1 MLEKTKE
8 NLWHNVL
15 PIGLILL
22 PGIITSFYINRFAV
36 NVPFWDAW
44 SFVRVLQAYT
54 EGGNWLSIIWE
65 PAQAHRLFFPKLIFL
80 LLAQF
85 TDWNVV
91 TQMYVSHLL
100 AWGSLLILFL
110 LYQKTI
116 GGSLWGFVPVAW
128 LVFSLGQWENILW
141 GWQVSI
147 YLQVFSFLIT
157 IFFLTSQRIFWAIIF
172 GIVSSYS
179 FLNGLLIWP
188 IGMLV
193 LIAMRT
199 KKWFLVAWF
208 FSSVLVIGFYFTNY
222 TFGETQFPESV
233 NVLEFVTFFLAN
245 IGAPLGGVELML
257 STVMGIFV
265 ILILLRISWRKWQ
278 YGQIF
283 ELSELEIISGSLL
296 LFAFISSV
304 VITIG
309 RVGYGHLDWAKSSRY
324 ITITSIGII
333 GIYFLVLNGFQNNST
348 RVQEHSM
355 LAAFVTVMFVG
366 LITHNLL
373 GIRIGKLKYESRTR
387 MKYALQNYINQPDN
401 ALANLTFVDTVK
413 KYAPYLETHNLSS
426 FGETMEVQ
434 FLPGVDNRKLYG
446 EILPG
451 QPLIQKYLCPVPE
464 LKDIGIHFF
473 TYSRENSSE
482 LSITLK
488 EGNRILMQDKI
499 PTQLLQDDKFHYF
512 VLQEPLKECLNHE
525 LSLIIESTN
534 GSSGNAVSVWTYPP
548 YYESLSSLSSGNPL
562 SNRVVGLELNSR
574 DLHIFAPG
582 ANNWK

>member
-245 IGAPLGGVELML
+245 IGAPLG
-257 STVMGIFV
+257 
-265 ILILLRISWRKWQ
+265 
-278 YGQIF
+278 
-283 ELSELEIISGSLL
+283 
-296 LFAFISSV
+296 
-304 VITIG
+304 
-309 RVGYGHLDWAKSSRY
+309 
-324 ITITSIGII
+324 
-333 GIYFLVLNGFQNNST
+333 VLN
-348 RVQEHSM
+348 
-355 LAAFVTVMFVG
+355 
-366 LITHNLL
+366 
-373 GIRIGKLKYESRTR
+373 
-387 MKYALQNYINQPDN
+387 
-401 ALANLTFVDTVK
+401 
-413 KYAPYLETHNLSS
+413 
-426 FGETMEVQ
+426 
-434 FLPGVDNRKLYG
+434 
-446 EILPG
+446 
-451 QPLIQKYLCPVPE
+451 
-464 LKDIGIHFF
+464 
-473 TYSRENSSE
+473 
-482 LSITLK
+482 
-488 EGNRILMQDKI
+488 
-499 PTQLLQDDKFHYF
+499 
-512 VLQEPLKECLNHE
+512 
-525 LSLIIESTN
+525 
-534 GSSGNAVSVWTYPP
+534 
-548 YYESLSSLSSGNPL
+548 
-562 SNRVVGLELNSR
+562 
-574 DLHIFAPG
+574 
-582 ANNWK
+582 